1 MPHEP
6 RHDDCRR
13 CVFWNA
19 RRLNVNCLRC
29 GAGEFF
35 EEKVEEK
42 ALPDADELQEIVAGM
57 TDDE

>member
-6 RHDDCRR
+6 RHDDCRS

-19 RRLNVNCLRC
+19 RRLNPNCLRC
-29 GAGEFF
+29 GAGEFY
-35 EEKVEEK
+35 EEKIKEK
-42 ALPDADELQEIVAGM
+42 ALPDAEELQEIVAGM